1 MRIMPNAW
9 SGAWLAAAL
18 LTMQLLPNSA
28 TAQDTSSNHQAQ
40 HGHQVRVLLVTG
52 GHAFERE
59 PFLKLFRDNPEI
71 TFEAVEHPHAHAQLE
86 PKHARNYDVIV
97 AYDMYQEISNEA
109 ETNFLAFLN
118 TGKGLVVLHHA
129 IASYQAWPE
138 YTRII
143 GARYYLEKTTV
154 VGTEKARSTYQHD
167 LHFNIH
173 VVTPTHPVTRG
184 VKDFEIHDEVYNLF
198 DVANDVQPL
207 LTTTEPQ
214 SNKIIGW
221 AKTYG
226 PGRVVYLQ
234 SGHDHFAYENP
245 NYQQLLKQ
253 AIRWAAKTT
262 E

>member
-109 ETNFLAFLN
+109 ETNFLFC
-118 TGKGLVVLHHA
+118 
-129 IASYQAWPE
+129 
-138 YTRII
+138 
-143 GARYYLEKTTV
+143 TTPSLR
-154 VGTEKARSTYQHD
+154 TK
-167 LHFNIH
+167 
-173 VVTPTHPVTRG
+173 
-184 VKDFEIHDEVYNLF
+184 
-198 DVANDVQPL
+198 
-207 LTTTEPQ
+207 
-214 SNKIIGW
+214 
-221 AKTYG
+221 
-226 PGRVVYLQ
+226 PGRNIPGLLEPVITWKK
-234 SGHDHFAYENP
+234 P
-245 NYQQLLKQ
+245 QLLEQRKHVRL
-253 AIRWAAKTT
+253 ISTT
-262 E
+262 CISTFTS